1 MIVLNR
7 AAHYTLLLINF
18 NHFET
23 RTSDKTCQNL
33 YAVVLHRLFTLDSR
47 VPLKR
52 FVELK
57 FIEKVYRLVDK
68 SIMHLTFS
76 GSKSFVVMNSIS
88 QSSSNSIVQTEHV
101 DVKKLWDDALVTVE
115 LSITPAN
122 FKTWFRDTHIV
133 SLEDGTITLG
143 VPSVFVRD
151 WLSDKFQPMVLK
163 VLRDLTPHVRSIEYS
178 VVQRSDKRQDSKPQT
193 VNAALP
199 LEEYYIN
206 KSDNLNPKYIFD
218 TFVIGPFNALA
229 HAAAKTV
236 CDKPGISYNPL
247 FIYGKTGHG
256 KTHLI
261 QAVGNQLK
269 RTGKKVFYVTSERF
283 TVDYFNS
290 LQSGTANNFKDKYRQ
305 YDVLIMDDVQFLAN
319 KEKTQEELFHLFNAL
334 HDNNKQIVFSSDI
347 HPALLSG
354 LEERL
359 QSRFAQGMI
368 VDIPAPDLESRA
380 AILKAKAAQNSI
392 TLTDEV
398 VDHLANTIEG
408 NIRELEGALNTIMCQ
423 SQLTGRAL
431 SIEEVKLIIKNSTR
445 PRKTLAVSDV
455 VDKVARYFDI
465 EPASIYEKTRRKE
478 VVKPR
483 QLIMYILRED
493 FAVSYPA
500 IGQKLGGRDHTTVI
514 HSCEKI
520 KNLLKDDQELEEEI
534 TQVRLLLK

>member
-1 MIVLNR
+1 
-7 AAHYTLLLINF
+7 
-18 NHFET
+18 
-23 RTSDKTCQNL
+23 
-33 YAVVLHRLFTLDSR
+33 
-47 VPLKR
+47 
-52 FVELK
+52 
-57 FIEKVYRLVDK
+57 
-68 SIMHLTFS
+68 
-76 GSKSFVVMNSIS
+76 MNSLTHPS
-88 QSSSNSIVQTEHV
+88 TNNIVHTHQV
-101 DVKKLWDDALVTVE
+101 DVKKLWDDALVSIE
-115 LSITPAN
+115 LGITPAN

-133 SLEDGTITLG
+133 TLEDGTVTLG

-151 WLSDKFQPMVLK
+151 WLSDKFQSMILK
-163 VLRDLTPHVRSIEYS
+163 TLRDLTPYVRSIEYA
-178 VVQRSDKRQDSKPQT
+178 VIQRSERKQEATRTQT

-206 KSDNLNPKYIFD
+206 KSDNLNPKYLFE
-218 TFVIGPFNALA
+218 TFVVGPFNALA

-236 CDKPGISYNPL
+236 SEKPGIAYNPL

-269 RTGKKVFYVTSERF
+269 RSGKKVFYVTSERF

-290 LQSGTANNFKDKYRQ
+290 LQSGTANTFKDKYRQ

-368 VDIPAPDLESRA
+368 VDIPAPDMESRA
-380 AILKAKAAQNSI
+380 AILRAKTAQHGLHLI
-392 TLTDEV
+392 DDV
-398 VDHLANTIEG
+398 IDHLAHTIEG

-423 SQLTGRAL
+423 SQLLGRTL
-431 SIEEVKLIIKNSTR
+431 SLDEVKQIIKNSTR
-445 PRKTLAVSDV
+445 PRKTLAVADV
-455 VDKVARYFDI
+455 VDKIARYFDV

-478 VVKPR
+478 IVKPR

-493 FAVSYPA
+493 FQVSYPA

-520 KNLLKDDQELEEEI
+520 KGELKGNTELEEEI
-534 TQVRLLLK
+534 AQIRLLLK

>member
-1 MIVLNR
+1 
-7 AAHYTLLLINF
+7 
-18 NHFET
+18 
-23 RTSDKTCQNL
+23 
-33 YAVVLHRLFTLDSR
+33 
-47 VPLKR
+47 
-52 FVELK
+52 
-57 FIEKVYRLVDK
+57 
-68 SIMHLTFS
+68 
-76 GSKSFVVMNSIS
+76 
-88 QSSSNSIVQTEHV
+88 
-101 DVKKLWDDALVTVE
+101 
-115 LSITPAN
+115 
-122 FKTWFRDTHIV
+122 
-133 SLEDGTITLG
+133 
-143 VPSVFVRD
+143 
-151 WLSDKFQPMVLK
+151 
-163 VLRDLTPHVRSIEYS
+163 
-178 VVQRSDKRQDSKPQT
+178 
-193 VNAALP
+193 

-206 KSDNLNPKYIFD
+206 KSDNLNPRYIFE

-236 CDKPGISYNPL
+236 SEKPGIAYNPL

-269 RTGKKVFYVTSERF
+269 RGGKKVFYVTSERF

-290 LQSGTANNFKDKYRQ
+290 LQNGTANNFKDKYRQ

-368 VDIPAPDLESRA
+368 VDIPAPDMESRA
-380 AILKAKAAQNSI
+380 AILRAKTAQHGL
-392 TLTDEV
+392 TLIDEV
-398 VDHLANTIEG
+398 IDHLAHTIEG

-423 SQLTGRAL
+423 SQLLGRTL
-431 SIEEVKLIIKNSTR
+431 SLDEVKQIIKNSTR

-455 VDKVARYFDI
+455 VDKIARYFDV

-478 VVKPR
+478 IVKPR

-493 FAVSYPA
+493 FQVSYPA

-520 KNLLKDDQELEEEI
+520 KNDLKSNSELEEEI
-534 TQVRLLLK
+534 TQIRLLLK

>member
-1 MIVLNR
+1 MN
-7 AAHYTLLLINF
+7 
-18 NHFET
+18 
-23 RTSDKTCQNL
+23 TSPQSS
-33 YAVVLHRLFTLDSR
+33 A
-47 VPLKR
+47 
-52 FVELK
+52 
-57 FIEKVYRLVDK
+57 
-68 SIMHLTFS
+68 
-76 GSKSFVVMNSIS
+76 NSI
-88 QSSSNSIVQTEHV
+88 IQTANI
-101 DVKKLWDDALVTVE
+101 DVKKLWDDALVSIE

-122 FKTWFRDTHIV
+122 FKTWFRDTHVV
-133 SLEDGTITLG
+133 SLEDGTITIG

-151 WLSDKFQPMVLK
+151 WLQDKFQQMILK
-163 VLRDLTPHVRSIEYS
+163 VLRELTPYVRSIEYA
-178 VVQRSDKRQDSKPQT
+178 VVQRNDRRQESRSQT

-206 KSDNLNPKYIFD
+206 KNDNLNPRYSFD

-236 CDKPGISYNPL
+236 SDKPGITYNPL

-261 QAVGNQLK
+261 QAVGNKLK
-269 RTGKKVFYVTSERF
+269 RDGKKVFYVTSERF
-283 TVDYFNS
+283 VVDYFNS

-305 YDVLIMDDVQFLAN
+305 YDVLIMDDVQFLAS
-319 KEKTQEELFHLFNAL
+319 KEKSQEELFHLFNAM
-334 HDNNKQIVFSSDI
+334 HDNNKQIVFSSDV

-359 QSRFAQGMI
+359 QSRFAAGMI
-368 VDIPAPDLESRA
+368 IDIPAPDMESRA
-380 AILKAKAAQNSI
+380 AILRAKAAQNSI

-398 VDHLANTIEG
+398 VDHLASSIEG

-423 SQLTGRAL
+423 SQLLGRSL
-431 SIEEVKLIIKNSTR
+431 SLDEVKVIIKNSTR
-445 PRKTLAVSDV
+445 PRKTLAVADV

-465 EPASIYEKTRRKE
+465 DPNSIYEKTRRKE

-520 KNLLKDDQELEEEI
+520 KGQLKNDTDLEEEI
-534 TQVRLLLK
+534 TQIRMLLK

>member
-1 MIVLNR
+1 
-7 AAHYTLLLINF
+7 
-18 NHFET
+18 
-23 RTSDKTCQNL
+23 
-33 YAVVLHRLFTLDSR
+33 
-47 VPLKR
+47 
-52 FVELK
+52 
-57 FIEKVYRLVDK
+57 
-68 SIMHLTFS
+68 
-76 GSKSFVVMNSIS
+76 MNSTPQTS
-88 QSSSNSIVQTEHV
+88 TNSLVKTENV
-101 DVKKLWDDALVTVE
+101 DVKKLWDDALVSIE

-122 FKTWFRDTHIV
+122 FKTWFRDTHII
-133 SLEDGTITLG
+133 SLEDGTVTLG

-151 WLSDKFQPMVLK
+151 WLKDKFQTMILK
-163 VLRDLTPHVRSIEYS
+163 VLRELTPYVRSVEYT
-178 VVQRSDKRQDSKPQT
+178 VAQRSERRQDSRSQA

-206 KSDNLNPKYIFD
+206 KNDNLNPKYAFE

-236 CDKPGISYNPL
+236 SDKPGIVYNPL

-269 RTGKKVFYVTSERF
+269 KNSKKVFYVTSERF
-283 TVDYFNS
+283 AVDYFNS
-290 LQSGTANNFKDKYRQ
+290 LQSGSANSFKDKYRQ
-305 YDVLIMDDVQFLAN
+305 YDVLIMDDVQFLAD

-334 HDNNKQIVFSSDI
+334 HDNNKQIVFSSDV

-354 LEERL
+354 MEERL

-368 VDIPAPDLESRA
+368 IDIPAPDVESRA
-380 AILKAKAAQNSI
+380 AILRAKAAQNSI

-398 VDHLANTIEG
+398 VEHLAESIEG
-408 NIRELEGALNTIMCQ
+408 NIRELEGALNSIMCQ
-423 SQLTGRAL
+423 SQLLGRAL
-431 SIEEVKLIIKNSTR
+431 SLEEVKVIIKNSTR
-445 PRKTLAVSDV
+445 PRKTLAVGDV
-455 VDKVARYFDI
+455 VEKVARYFDI
-465 EPASIYEKTRRKE
+465 DPASIYEKTRRKE

-520 KNLLKDDQELEEEI
+520 KNELKTDDELEEEI
-534 TQVRLLLK
+534 TQIRMLLK

>member
-1 MIVLNR
+1 
-7 AAHYTLLLINF
+7 
-18 NHFET
+18 
-23 RTSDKTCQNL
+23 
-33 YAVVLHRLFTLDSR
+33 
-47 VPLKR
+47 
-52 FVELK
+52 
-57 FIEKVYRLVDK
+57 
-68 SIMHLTFS
+68 
-76 GSKSFVVMNSIS
+76 MNSLTHP
-88 QSSSNSIVQTEHV
+88 SINTIVHTHQI
-101 DVKKLWDDALVTVE
+101 DVKKLWDNALVTIE
-115 LSITPAN
+115 LGITPAN

-133 SLEDGTITLG
+133 TLEDGTVTLG

-151 WLSDKFQPMVLK
+151 WLSDKFQSMILK
-163 VLRDLTPHVRSIEYS
+163 TLRELTPYVRSIEYA
-178 VVQRSDKRQDSKPQT
+178 VIQRSERKQEATRTQT

-206 KSDNLNPKYIFD
+206 KSDNLNPKYLFE

-236 CDKPGISYNPL
+236 SEKPGIAYNPL
-247 FIYGKTGHG
+247 FIYGNTGHG

-269 RTGKKVFYVTSERF
+269 RSGKKVFYVTSERF

-290 LQSGTANNFKDKYRQ
+290 LQSGTANTFKDKYRQ
-305 YDVLIMDDVQFLAN
+305 YDVLIMDDVQFLAS

-368 VDIPAPDLESRA
+368 VDIPAPDMESRA
-380 AILKAKAAQNSI
+380 AILRAKTAQHGLHLIDDVIN
-392 TLTDEV
+392 
-398 VDHLANTIEG
+398 HLAHTIEG

-423 SQLTGRAL
+423 SQLLGRTL
-431 SIEEVKLIIKNSTR
+431 SLDEVKQIIKNSSR
-445 PRKTLAVSDV
+445 PRKTLAVADV
-455 VDKVARYFDI
+455 VDKIARYFDV

-478 VVKPR
+478 IVKPR

-493 FAVSYPA
+493 FQVSYPA

-520 KNLLKDDQELEEEI
+520 KNELKGNTELEEEI
-534 TQVRLLLK
+534 AQIRLLLK

>member
-1 MIVLNR
+1 
-7 AAHYTLLLINF
+7 
-18 NHFET
+18 
-23 RTSDKTCQNL
+23 
-33 YAVVLHRLFTLDSR
+33 
-47 VPLKR
+47 
-52 FVELK
+52 
-57 FIEKVYRLVDK
+57 
-68 SIMHLTFS
+68 
-76 GSKSFVVMNSIS
+76 MNSI
-88 QSSSNSIVQTEHV
+88 QNMSSTSSIVKTEQV
-101 DVKKLWDDALVTVE
+101 DVKQLWDDALVKIE
-115 LSITPAN
+115 LGITPAN

-151 WLSDKFQPMVLK
+151 WLSDKFQSMILK
-163 VLRDLTPHVRSIEYS
+163 TLRDITPYVRSIEYA
-178 VVQRSDKRQDSKPQT
+178 VVQRNEKKQEANRQQT

-206 KSDNLNPKYIFD
+206 KSDNLNPKYLFD
-218 TFVIGPFNALA
+218 SFVVGPFNALA
-229 HAAAKTV
+229 HTAAKTV
-236 CDKPGISYNPL
+236 TEKPGIAYNPL
-247 FIYGKTGHG
+247 FIHGKTGHG

-269 RTGKKVFYVTSERF
+269 RSGKSVFYVTSERF
-283 TVDYFNS
+283 TVDYFNA
-290 LQSGTANNFKDKYRQ
+290 LQNGTANSFKDKYRQ

-347 HPALLSG
+347 HPALLSNM
-354 LEERL
+354 EERL

-368 VDIPAPDLESRA
+368 VDIPAPDNESRA
-380 AILKAKAAQNSI
+380 AILRAKAAQNSI
-392 TLTDEV
+392 TLADDV
-398 VDHLANTIEG
+398 VEHLANTIEG

-423 SQLTGRAL
+423 SQLLGRTL
-431 SIEEVKLIIKNSTR
+431 TLDEVKQIIKNSTR

-455 VDKVARYFDI
+455 VEKVARYFDI
-465 EPASIYEKTRRKE
+465 DPSSIYEKTRRKE

-493 FAVSYPA
+493 YAVSYPA

-520 KNLLKDDQELEEEI
+520 KNELKGNSDLEEEI

>member
-1 MIVLNR
+1 MNPLSHPSTNNIV
-7 AAHYTLLLINF
+7 H
-18 NHFET
+18 
-23 RTSDKTCQNL
+23 
-33 YAVVLHRLFTLDSR
+33 
-47 VPLKR
+47 
-52 FVELK
+52 
-57 FIEKVYRLVDK
+57 
-68 SIMHLTFS
+68 
-76 GSKSFVVMNSIS
+76 
-88 QSSSNSIVQTEHV
+88 TEQI
-101 DVKKLWDDALVTVE
+101 DVKKLWDDALVTIE

-151 WLSDKFQPMVLK
+151 WLSDKFQSMILK
-163 VLRDLTPHVRSIEYS
+163 TLRELTPYVRSIEYA
-178 VVQRSDKRQDSKPQT
+178 VVQRNDKKQEATKQQT

-206 KSDNLNPKYIFD
+206 KSDNLNPKYLFD
-218 TFVIGPFNALA
+218 NFVIGPFNALA
-229 HAAAKTV
+229 HTAAKTV
-236 CDKPGISYNPL
+236 AEKPGIAYNPL

-261 QAVGNQLK
+261 QAVGNHLK
-269 RTGKKVFYVTSERF
+269 KQGKKVFYVTSERF

-290 LQSGTANNFKDKYRQ
+290 LQNGTANSFKDKYRQ

-368 VDIPAPDLESRA
+368 VDIPAPDMESRA
-380 AILKAKAAQNSI
+380 AILRAKSAQNGI
-392 TLTDEV
+392 TLSEDV
-398 VDHLANTIEG
+398 VEHLAHTIEG

-423 SQLTGRAL
+423 SQLLGRTL
-431 SIEEVKLIIKNSTR
+431 SLDEVKQIIKNSTR

-455 VDKVARYFDI
+455 VDKVARYFDVD
-465 EPASIYEKTRRKE
+465 PSSIYEKTRRKE
-478 VVKPR
+478 IVKPR

-493 FAVSYPA
+493 FQVSYPA

-520 KNLLKDDQELEEEI
+520 KNELKGDTDLEEEI
-534 TQVRLLLK
+534 TQIRLLLK

>member
-1 MIVLNR
+1 
-7 AAHYTLLLINF
+7 
-18 NHFET
+18 
-23 RTSDKTCQNL
+23 
-33 YAVVLHRLFTLDSR
+33 
-47 VPLKR
+47 
-52 FVELK
+52 
-57 FIEKVYRLVDK
+57 
-68 SIMHLTFS
+68 
-76 GSKSFVVMNSIS
+76 MNPIS
-88 QSSSNSIVQTEHV
+88 HPSSTNSIVRTEHI
-101 DVKKLWDDALVTVE
+101 DVKKLWDDALVNIE

-122 FKTWFRDTHIV
+122 FKTWFRDTYIL
-133 SLEDGTITLG
+133 SLEDGTATLA

-151 WLSDKFQPMVLK
+151 WLQDKFQSMILK
-163 VLRDLTPHVRSIEYS
+163 TLRDVSPYVRSVEYE
-178 VVQRSDKRQDSKPQT
+178 VVQRSDRRSEGSKTQT

-206 KSDNLNPKYIFD
+206 KSDNLNPKYSFE
-218 TFVIGPFNALA
+218 TFVIGPYNALA

-236 CDKPGISYNPL
+236 SEKPGIAYNPL

-261 QAVGNQLK
+261 QAVGNQVK
-269 RTGKKVFYVTSERF
+269 KQGKKVFYVTSERF
-283 TVDYFNS
+283 AVDYFNS
-290 LQSGTANNFKDKYRQ
+290 LQSGTANSFKDKYRQ
-305 YDVLIMDDVQFLAN
+305 YDVLIMDDVQFLAS

-334 HDNNKQIVFSSDI
+334 HDTNKQIVFSSDI

-392 TLTDEV
+392 ILSDDV
-398 VDHLANTIEG
+398 VDHLAHTIEG

-423 SQLTGRAL
+423 SQLLGRTL
-431 SIEEVKLIIKNSTR
+431 TLDEVKAIIKNSSR

-465 EPASIYEKTRRKE
+465 DQASIYEKTRRKE
-478 VVKPR
+478 IVKPR
-483 QLIMYILRED
+483 QIIMYILRED
-493 FAVSYPA
+493 FQVSYPA
-500 IGQKLGGRDHTTVI
+500 IGKKLGGRDHTTVI

-520 KNLLKDDQELEEEI
+520 KAELKSNSELEEEI
-534 TQVRLLLK
+534 TQIRMLLK